1 MKKAIPLTGSSDG
14 ISDLDL
20 KRFRAA
26 LRKQLLK
33 VAQTHPVASTR
44 ALFQKM
50 ADGKIGPQ
58 PKLGA
63 GRILAQDEP
72 EPPPA
77 PVVQAHPSRR
87 APPPRPAFYRPSPSK

>member
-1 MKKAIPLTGSSDG
+1 MKKAIPLTGSSNG
-14 ISDLDL
+14 VSDLDL

-50 ADGKIGPQ
+50 ADGNVMPGLTTERKPETVVA
-58 PKLGA
+58 PSPTELSGA
-63 GRILAQDEP
+63 P
-72 EPPPA
+72 
-77 PVVQAHPSRR
+77 PSRR
-87 APPPRPAFYRPSPSK
+87 APPSRQVFRNPNIL

>member
-1 MKKAIPLTGSSDG
+1 MKKASPLTGASDG
-14 ISDLDL
+14 VSDLDV

-50 ADGKIGPQ
+50 ADGNVMPGLTTERK
-58 PKLGA
+58 A
-63 GRILAQDEP
+63 ETVV
-72 EPPPA
+72 A
-77 PVVQAHPSRR
+77 P
-87 APPPRPAFYRPSPSK
+87 